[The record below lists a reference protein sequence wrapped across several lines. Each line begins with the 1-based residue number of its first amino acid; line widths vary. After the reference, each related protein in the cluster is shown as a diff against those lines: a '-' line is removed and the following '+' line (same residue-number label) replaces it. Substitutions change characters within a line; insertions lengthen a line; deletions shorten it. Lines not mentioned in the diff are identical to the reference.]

1 MHIKL
6 TAQSESRMVL
16 MMGDREP
23 VPPLACL
30 TLAASFG
37 SNDSRVTKT
46 LSGFLAILL
55 VGNSGACQL
64 CPSIQSDVCGN
75 CFAYI
80 DSCRRSTL
88 PRFPI
93 EWLGSSVYCF
103 VAVLLKI
110 SAAFPWMRTGLEKVR
125 DHPKKQNA
133 WKLRA
138 LSSTAENVRSQRRGQ
153 QEQGICFISTVQ
165 GSYECGEGAS
175 LWQLVDVLTS
185 IPSGFALPAEA
196 LPKVELLEVVFA
208 GNHSLASDYGASYEP
223 YGMYMESGEPYSEP
237 LLIDASD
244 SGSIHI
250 VYHHCPYTDAMLRGW
265 KFHGNQ
271 FITAEPGET
280 PLLLQRRQKMCVAR
294 RVEMRSDG
302 EQEGS
307 ELTLNA
313 GDQQEPRFFGYRV
326 DEQGY
331 IAYFVAFTRMLPS
344 ICVYLKCCIANSN
357 MPCEIV
363 FYDVRNPKILSQFE
377 HVVGSSSVTLSRECP
392 LCLHNGGEDGVPL
405 SYFTSIED
413 DQLSDECPN
422 LKPHTYGDSFVFLG
436 PGKDGSRVHK
446 HYAIG
451 SLSNTLQ
458 IRQFAKMTQVS
469 VQYPNNLWLSRAG
482 AYHEN
487 FNPPEAMR
495 SYYIVRGAEY
505 TTADESRQRLQEVLF
520 YYDSLA
526 NAQENKGTE
535 FISSLKTP
543 QVANT
548 KIPDAIFAEHPIA
561 NDMTYFYSNP
571 IGNENRFVAGGGFQ
585 LPASK
590 FVSLA
595 AIKGFCVAPLFY
607 DQWAVFLALEEP
619 VGRADQQR
627 ESSRS
632 PQRVTTNAWET
643 APLPWWSN
651 EPLPEYSSAR
661 RGQLL
666 YMQVPISGTR
676 SYNEVTLQVFN
687 ADTFRSFHCSPAGS
701 ASVLLL
707 HHDAVN
713 HILHMEERFRDGSL
727 RADFQIEIR
736 RVLHESLL
744 PSRTVASLQKGPD
757 SVLWINLLST
767 KRFSVDE
774 SYYYVPAELPGKIGS
789 VQRATG
795 FYADGD
801 CLGEWYPSLSSATC
815 SEFCVSLH
823 AYQVRTAARGGA
835 ACAFQAGTEL
845 ARHCFEAPCSRVAIH
860 SLTVNDSGN
869 GDGVESLLVD
879 GSAKREGDDQHGT
892 TSVSSYTFRSTY
904 EEVQRPY
911 HPRTSIH
918 TGEDDPAASNELRF
932 WQDNLLDTSA
942 PVHLGA
948 DGVAS
953 AKIELEAPVDLWHLR
968 IAFAST
974 AGQANSGS
982 AKTASFEFSLSV
994 LDDSDEEI
1002 HTWETSAPPSPAAQ
1016 SVWEAMDLRLYR
1028 AKYITIRAAQP
1039 FRIAEFQIF
1048 GMPLELCPKG
1058 GFLGNTSCSVPTV
1071 QRLRSHSSLD
1081 CQGAWSEW
1089 TACQADC
1096 RRKRQAACMI
1106 FFLGPDVNDLVL
1118 LGLQCLSTVCL
1129 LLLGTDGLCN
1139 VVFGASLLR
1148 DEDCYPSASRWSEC
1162 IGCRQMRVWHIL
1174 RAAAAGGKA
1183 CPSNLFET
1191 RSCKTAEGCDVS
1203 PVSFPEPPDQPVVED
1218 PDSTENDLMRPV
1230 GGIFLIIAVAC
1241 ILLLLAALE
1250 IWGRWGTSMA
1260 AYREV
1265 MNLQRQK
1272 DLVAAREQ
1280 MREYKR
1286 MIEAYKQKLEEEQRA
1301 EVQSEAAELGQLE
1314 SALFQHAVA
1323 TVVNEDESIPAE
1335 LTDSEAEVTSPSTS
1349 EASRGELDI
1358 GEESDAVNPT

>member
-1 MHIKL
+1 M
-6 TAQSESRMVL
+6 
-16 MMGDREP
+16 
-23 VPPLACL
+23 
-30 TLAASFG
+30 
-37 SNDSRVTKT
+37 
-46 LSGFLAILL
+46 
-55 VGNSGACQL
+55 
-64 CPSIQSDVCGN
+64 
-75 CFAYI
+75 
-80 DSCRRSTL
+80 
-88 PRFPI
+88 
-93 EWLGSSVYCF
+93 LGSLEPYQARRRMWFKSLFHVSHAF
-103 VAVLLKI
+103 FVLL
-110 SAAFPWMRTGLEKVR
+110 ALTCVR
-125 DHPKKQNA
+125 HNRESV
-133 WKLRA
+133 W
-138 LSSTAENVRSQRRGQ
+138 STRCQRSQRRGQ

-619 VGRADQQR
+619 VGQADQQR

-736 RVLHESLL
+736 RVLHGSLL

-911 HPRTSIH
+911 HPRASIH

-1028 AKYITIRAAQP
+1028 AKFLHVYQTEKEGGVP
-1039 FRIAEFQIF
+1039 CEFFQHE
-1048 GMPLELCPKG
+1048 PC
-1058 GFLGNTSCSVPTV
+1058 
-1071 QRLRSHSSLD
+1071 
-1081 CQGAWSEW
+1081 
-1089 TACQADC
+1089 
-1096 RRKRQAACMI
+1096 
-1106 FFLGPDVNDLVL
+1106 
-1118 LGLQCLSTVCL
+1118 
-1129 LLLGTDGLCN
+1129 TDGLCN